1 MRRAAAALAVVALFA
16 PAAAQGFGRNKVR
29 WERFDF
35 RVLRTS
41 HFDLHFYPEEE
52 DAVRDAAAMAER
64 WNDRLSRVLGHT
76 LSERKP
82 ILLYA
87 DAPDFQQTNA
97 TFGFLS
103 EGTGGFT
110 EPLLDRVVL
119 PLTGSAAQNDH
130 VLGHELVHAFQFDL
144 AASLQQPG
152 RPPAMA
158 NVPLWFIEGMA
169 EYLSV
174 GRDDPNTAMWVRDAV
189 FTGDLP
195 TLEKLSTDP
204 RYFPYRWGQA
214 FWAYV
219 AGRFG
224 DAVVAPLFQ
233 AGVTMGVE
241 RALATTV
248 GLSVKAFNEEWHATL
263 RAAYAPVV
271 AERKED
277 EGLGRRLIAG
287 GKGQLNVAP
296 VLSPDGRALAF
307 LSSRDL
313 FTVDVYLADAATG
326 EVTGKLF
333 KENADVHFDA
343 LRFVD
348 SAGSW
353 SPDGTRLAF
362 SVFARGNNELA
373 IADVR
378 RHTLLQRLALPGLG
392 AFTSPAWSPDGRS
405 IVVSGQHGG
414 VSDLYLVDV
423 ESGAVR
429 ALTQDRY
436 ADLHPAWS
444 PDGRSIAFASDRGS
458 NLEALRYAPLTL
470 AVLDV
475 ESGAVRVLDL
485 PESGKSI
492 NPQYAPDGQSLYYLS
507 DGDGISDV
515 WRVDLGS
522 GSITRITR
530 AVTGVSGI
538 TAEAPALSV
547 GHDGRLAF
555 SVFRDGDFAI
565 YTVEPP
571 TPVLPVGEVAEAGT
585 LPPPVPAERSAVEG
599 YLKEPEPPARAEA
612 DVPDIPYRRKLGLLY
627 VAPAS
632 VGIGVDRLGP
642 SFGGAASAYFSDL
655 LGDRLLGVTFQAEST
670 FDTVA
675 GQVFW
680 QNLAHRWQWGAAVS
694 RFPSLSA
701 GTAVSEVDLDGTPAL
716 QIDQFIETTTIDSA
730 SFLVQ
735 YPFSTRRRLELASDV
750 SHYAFETEVDRFL
763 LIDDQVVAESTGTL
777 PSEPGFTLYRG
788 SAALVGDSSFFG
800 FTAPVRGARW
810 VVEGSTT
817 GGELKFET
825 LLLDGRKYFFLNPVT
840 IAVRALHFGR
850 YGTDAES
857 PRLSPLF
864 VGSPALVRGYEAASF
879 GGGDCSFVPSDPTA
893 CPEVDRLSGSRLA
906 VANLEVRA
914 PLFGIE
920 GYGIFKSRFLP
931 LDLAGFV
938 DAGVAW
944 SQEQP
949 AEVRWDRD
957 TTDRVPVVS
966 AGVAART
973 VLGGILVL
981 EAYWAWPFQ
990 RREGGP
996 EFGLLFS
1003 PGW

>member
-1 MRRAAAALAVVALFA
+1 MRRAAAVLAVAALSA

-35 RVLRTS
+35 HVLRTS
-41 HFDLHFYPEEE
+41 HFDLHYYPEEE

-97 TFGFLS
+97 TFGFL
-103 EGTGGFT
+103 EQGTGGFT

-130 VLGHELVHAFQFDL
+130 VLGHELVHAFQFDV
-144 AASLQQPG
+144 ASSLQQPG

-158 NVPLWFIEGMA
+158 NTPLWFIEGMA
-169 EYLSV
+169 EYLSL
-174 GRDDPNTAMWVRDAV
+174 GRDDPNTAMWIRDAV

-195 TLEKLSTDP
+195 SLEKLSTDP

-224 DAVVAPLFQ
+224 DAVVAPLFE
-233 AGVTMGVE
+233 AAVTMGVE

-248 GLSVKAFNEEWHATL
+248 GLNVKSFDEEWHAAL
-263 RAAYAPVV
+263 HAAYDPMI
-271 AERKED
+271 AERKGQ

-287 GKGQLNVAP
+287 GKGELNVTP

-353 SPDGTRLAF
+353 SPDGRRLAF
-362 SVFARGNNELA
+362 AVFARGNNELA
-373 IADVR
+373 IADVG
-378 RHTLLQRLALPGLG
+378 RHTLLRRMTLPGLG
-392 AFTSPAWSPDGRS
+392 AFSSPAWSPDGRS

-429 ALTQDRY
+429 PLTQDRY

-492 NPQYAPDGQSLYYLS
+492 NPQYAPDGRTLYYIS
-507 DGDGISDV
+507 DTDGISDV
-515 WRVDLGS
+515 WRVDLSTGRTARV
-522 GSITRITR
+522 TRC
-530 AVTGVSGI
+530 VTGVSGI

-565 YTVEPP
+565 YTIEPP
-571 TPVLPVGEVAEAGT
+571 APEASEAGLSLAAT
-585 LPPPVPAERSAVEG
+585 LPPPVPPERSAVQE
-599 YLKEPEPPARAEA
+599 YLSEPEPPLRKEA

-627 VAPAS
+627 VAPAT

-655 LGDRLLGVTFQAEST
+655 LGDHLLGVTFQAEST

-675 GQVFW
+675 GQLFW
-680 QNLAHRWQWGAAVS
+680 QDLGHRWQWGAAIS
-694 RFPSLSA
+694 RFPYLSV
-701 GTAVSEVDLDGTPAL
+701 GTTVSEVDLDGTQAI
-716 QIDQFIETTTIDSA
+716 QVDQFTETTTIDSA

-735 YPFSTRRRLELASDV
+735 YPFSTRRRLELTADV
-750 SHYAFETEVDRFL
+750 SHYSFDTQVDSFL
-763 LIDDQVVAESTGTL
+763 LVDDQVVGESVGSL
-777 PSEPGFTLYRG
+777 PSDPGFTLYRG

-810 VVEGSTT
+810 LVEGSST

-825 LLLDGRKYFFLNPVT
+825 ALLDGRKYFFLNPVT

-879 GGGDCSFVPSDPTA
+879 GGGDCTFVPSDPTA

-906 VANLEVRA
+906 VVNAEVRA

-931 LDLAGFV
+931 LDVAGFV

-944 SQEQP
+944 NERERP
-949 AEVRWDRD
+949 ELRWDRN
-957 TTDRVPVVS
+957 TVDRVPVAS